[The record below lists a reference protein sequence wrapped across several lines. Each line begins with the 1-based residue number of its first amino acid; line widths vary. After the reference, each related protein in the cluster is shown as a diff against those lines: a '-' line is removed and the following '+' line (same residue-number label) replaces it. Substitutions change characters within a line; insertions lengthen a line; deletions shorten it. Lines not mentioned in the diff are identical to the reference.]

1 MPPVGSL
8 GIDGT
13 GAAFGRRLQFG
24 PNACRA
30 PEGCAPRPG
39 CVGRTAECPKS
50 PSVPGWAGW
59 AGWPGWQRA
68 VTSGHPEREAVSAA
82 IRRVEADAASRDAGR
97 IEARRIRRTGPRV
110 CCQGPACEAVV
121 DVRPRAATPR
131 CDPCIPP
138 SRCRKTGSG
147 RPRFAV
153 ATIRRRRNAPILP
166 ILRWPICRLANADY
180 LSGGEGAIPASC
192 RALHRESRGS
202 FDPERRTG
210 VHTTRRVSRKRWVFA
225 WSGRLT
231 PPRPC
236 VASRVSRGLA
246 ARTDAPGTGAV
257 LSAWFSRAM
266 CLDAVRENRFGCADE
281 ARMRLG

>member
-131 CDPCIPP
+131 CDPAL
-138 SRCRKTGSG
+138 
-147 RPRFAV
+147 RPRAATRASRPRGVEKPARDAHDSRSQPSDDDETRRFCPFFGGRFAGWRMRTTFRV
-153 ATIRRRRNAPILP
+153 EKERFRRRVGRSTGNREDRSIL
-166 ILRWPICRLANADY
+166 
-180 LSGGEGAIPASC
+180 SEGQGFTQ
-192 RALHRESRGS
+192 L
-202 FDPERRTG
+202 
-210 VHTTRRVSRKRWVFA
+210 
-225 WSGRLT
+225 
-231 PPRPC
+231 
-236 VASRVSRGLA
+236 VASHGNAGFSHGLA
-246 ARTDAPGTGAV
+246 A
-257 LSAWFSRAM
+257 
-266 CLDAVRENRFGCADE
+266 
-281 ARMRLG
+281 